1 MDHSAEDDVPIAP
14 DRRLK
19 RQSQI
24 LSWLILLAF
33 LVAALID
40 MAEVSAF
47 LFRAG
52 SLCGVMNGGF
62 AFVIDFPPFSETTD
76 SLPASFISVSRL
88 AVWQSLLATGLLT
101 LRLVPGLMVLGSLY
115 LLFRAYARG
124 QIFTLGNT
132 AHIRRVAWA
141 LLAYAAVPLVTHA
154 SLFAAG
160 LSPVA
165 VKLEVRQVDA
175 AVIGVILFA
184 VAHVM
189 SFAGEIDRDRAGFV

>member
-1 MDHSAEDDVPIAP
+1 MDHIAEDEAPIAP

-19 RQSQI
+19 QQSRF

-33 LVAALID
+33 SIAALID
-40 MAEVSAF
+40 VAEVSAF

-62 AFVIDFPPFSETTD
+62 AFVVDFPPFRETAD

-88 AVWQSLLATGLLT
+88 AVWQSVLAAALLA
-101 LRLVPGLMVLGSLY
+101 LRLAPGLVVLGSLY
-115 LLFRAYARG
+115 LLFRTYARG

-132 AHIRRVAWA
+132 AHIRRIAWA
-141 LLAYAAVPLVTHA
+141 LQAYAVVPLITHA

-165 VKLEVRQVDA
+165 IKLEVRQVDA

-189 SFAGEIDRDRAGFV
+189 SFGGAIDRDREGFV

>member
-1 MDHSAEDDVPIAP
+1 MDHITEDDAPIAP

-33 LVAALID
+33 SVAALID
-40 MAEVSAF
+40 VAEVSAF
-47 LFRAG
+47 LFRVG
-52 SLCGVMNGGF
+52 SLCGVMNGSF
-62 AFVIDFPPFSETTD
+62 AFVVDFPPFSETAD

-88 AVWQSLLATGLLT
+88 AVWQSVLAAALLA
-101 LRLVPGLMVLGSLY
+101 LRLVVLGSLY
-115 LLFRAYARG
+115 LLFRTYARG

-132 AHIRRVAWA
+132 AHIRRIAWA
-141 LLAYAAVPLVTHA
+141 LLAYAVVPLITHA
-154 SLFAAG
+154 TLFAAG

-189 SFAGEIDRDRAGFV
+189 SFGGAIDRDREGFV

>member
-1 MDHSAEDDVPIAP
+1 MDHIAEDDVPIMP

-19 RQSQI
+19 RQSRI

-33 LVAALID
+33 SVAALID
-40 MAEVSAF
+40 IAEVSAF

-52 SLCGVMNGGF
+52 SLCGVMDGSF
-62 AFVIDFPPFSETTD
+62 AFVADFLPFRETTD

-88 AVWQSLLATGLLT
+88 AVWQSVLAAGLLA
-101 LRLVPGLMVLGSLY
+101 LRLLPGLVILGSLY
-115 LLFRAYARG
+115 LLFRTYARG
-124 QIFTLGNT
+124 HIFTYGNT
-132 AHIRRVAWA
+132 AHIRRIAWA
-141 LLAYAAVPLVTHA
+141 LLAYAVVPLITHA
-154 SLFAAG
+154 ALFAAG

-175 AVIGVILFA
+175 AAIGVILFA

-189 SFAGEIDRDRAGFV
+189 SFGGAIDRDREGFV